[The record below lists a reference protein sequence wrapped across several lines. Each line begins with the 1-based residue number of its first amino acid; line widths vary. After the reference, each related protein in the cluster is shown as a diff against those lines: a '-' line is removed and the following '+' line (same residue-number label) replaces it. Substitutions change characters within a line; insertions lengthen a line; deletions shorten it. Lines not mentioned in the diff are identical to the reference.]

1 MEANN
6 IPIGPAPAVNKFTE
20 NDIPRCPKCNLISSL
35 NLIYKKG
42 EPFINYSCENMYEG
56 NILLKDYFN

>member
-42 EPFINYSCENMYEG
+42 DLFLIIHVKIC
-56 NILLKDYFN
+56 LKEIYY